1 MAEEAVRI
9 SFPAKPEY
17 LLLARLA
24 VAEVSR
30 ALPLAE
36 REITD
41 LKLAVTEA
49 CGNAIRHAYSAE
61 TGGEVELELVPGHGR
76 LDVIVVDRGDGIELP
91 VRMSRMDPKETGGMG
106 LPIIRAVVDELDVKR
121 GPGGRGTIVRMTKR
135 TADRRHACRGDP
147 TRV

>member
-36 REITD
+36 REIAD

>member
-1 MAEEAVRI
+1 MAEAAVRI

-24 VAEVSR
+24 VAGVAR

-36 REITD
+36 REIAD

-49 CGNAIRHAYSAE
+49 CGNAIRHAYSVEAV
-61 TGGEVELELVPGHGR
+61 GEVELELVLGDDR
-76 LDVIVVDRGDGIELP
+76 LDVIVMDRGEGIELP
-91 VRMSRMDPKETGGMG
+91 VRVSRMEPKETGGMG
-106 LPIIRAVVDELDVKR
+106 LPIIRAVVDELDVRR

-135 TADRRHACRGDP
+135 TAHRRRMCHS
-147 TRV
+147 